1 MMRMRRYVYVVVFI
15 SGLASLAVEMS
26 ASRLL
31 GNYFGTSNLVWAS
44 IIGLILIYLTAGY
57 FIGGAWAD
65 RSPRY
70 LTFFGVLAWSSLAIA
85 LIPLVSRPI
94 LRLASTAFDNL
105 QIGVLAGSFT
115 AVMILFVIPVSLL
128 GMASPFAIRLCIQ
141 DKENAGKISGRIY
154 AISTLGSFI
163 GTFLP
168 VLVLI
173 PLIGTYR
180 TFLVIST
187 VLMTFSLIGI
197 YLDGRWKWLVR
208 YAWMLLVLIALFLW
222 GTPGADKSTQG
233 LIFEGE
239 SAYNYIQVLEED
251 DFRLLR
257 LNEGQ
262 GIHSIYHPT
271 ILNFNGPWEQVMSA
285 PFFNPAPVEP
295 ASIKSAAIIGLAA
308 GTTSRELFAVFPNV
322 KIDGV
327 EIDPLIVE
335 VGKRYFQM
343 ENPSLNVI
351 IQDGRWALERSA
363 EKYQVISIDAYRP
376 PYIPWHMTTVE
387 FFQSVRAHLTE
398 DGVMVINIGRGPTD
412 RRLVDALA
420 ATIRQVF
427 PSIYISDLSGSFN
440 TLLFATVQ
448 ETSLENYLANYVHLM
463 ENPNTPPLLLE
474 VLAATYEGLQPLP
487 EDEGL
492 VFTDDHA
499 PVEQITNSIVLN
511 FLFSGGTK
519 DLE

>member
-85 LIPLVSRPI
+85 LIPLASRPI

-115 AVMILFVIPVSLL
+115 AVMILFIIPVSLL
-128 GMASPFAIRLCIQ
+128 GMASPFAIRLSIQ

-208 YAWMLLVLIALFLW
+208 YAWMPLVLIALFLW
-222 GTPGADKSTQG
+222 GTPGSDKSTQG

-239 SAYNYIQVLEED
+239 SAYNYIQVLDED

-262 GIHSIYHPT
+262 GVHSIYHPT

-285 PFFNPAPVEP
+285 PFFNPAPVVP
-295 ASIKSAAIIGLAA
+295 SSIKSAAIIGLAA
-308 GTTSRELFAVFPNV
+308 GTTSRELFAVFPRV

-335 VGKRYFQM
+335 VGKRYFNM
-343 ENPSLNVI
+343 ENPNLNVI
-351 IQDGRWALERSA
+351 VQDGRWALERST
-363 EKYQVISIDAYRP
+363 EKYQVVSIDAYRP

-387 FFQSVRAHLTE
+387 FFQSVRAHLAE
-398 DGVMVINIGRGPTD
+398 DGVMIINIGRGPTD

-519 DLE
+519 NLE

>member
-1 MMRMRRYVYVVVFI
+1 MMQMRRYVYVVVFV
-15 SGLASLAVEMS
+15 SGMVSLAVEMA

-65 RSPRY
+65 HSPRY
-70 LTFFGVLAWSSLAIA
+70 LTFFSVLAWSSLAIA
-85 LIPLVSRPI
+85 LIPLISRPI
-94 LRLASTAFDNL
+94 LRLASSAFDNL

-115 AVMILFVIPVSLL
+115 SVMILFIIPVSLL
-128 GMASPFAIRLCIQ
+128 GMASPFAIRLSIQ
-141 DKENAGKISGRIY
+141 DKDSAGKVSGRIY
-154 AISTLGSFI
+154 AVSTLGSFI

-168 VLVLI
+168 VLILI

-180 TFLVIST
+180 TFLVISAI
-187 VLMTFSLIGI
+187 LMLFALIGI
-197 YLDGRWKWLVR
+197 YLDGNWKWLAL
-208 YAWMLLVLIALFLW
+208 YAWMPLVLIALFIW
-222 GTPGADKSTQG
+222 GTPGTDKSTPG
-233 LIFEGE
+233 LIYEGE
-239 SAYNYIQVLEED
+239 STYNYIQVLEEENY
-251 DFRLLR
+251 RLLR

-271 ILNFNGPWEQVMSA
+271 VLNFNGPWEQVMSA

-295 ASIKSAAIIGLAA
+295 ASITSAAIIGLAA
-308 GTTSRELFAVFPNV
+308 GTTSHELFAVFPNV

-327 EIDPLIVE
+327 EIDPLIVD
-335 VGKRYFQM
+335 VGLRYFNM
-343 ENPSLNVI
+343 GNPNLNII
-351 IQDGRWALERSA
+351 IQDGRWALEKSTA
-363 EKYQVISIDAYRP
+363 KYQVISIDAYRP
-376 PYIPWHMTTVE
+376 PYIPWHMTTLE
-387 FFQSVRAHLTE
+387 FFQSVRAHLTN

-420 ATIRQVF
+420 STIRQVF
-427 PSIYISDLSGSFN
+427 PTIYISDLKDSFN

-448 ETSLENYLANYVHLM
+448 ETNLENFLANYVQLM
-463 ENPNTPPLLLE
+463 ENPHTPQLMLD

-487 EDEGL
+487 EVNGV
-492 VFTDDHA
+492 VFTDDLA

-511 FLFSGGTK
+511 FLFSGGTEN
-519 DLE
+519 LE

>member
-115 AVMILFVIPVSLL
+115 AVMILFIIPVSLL

-208 YAWMLLVLIALFLW
+208 YAWMPLVLIALFLW

-262 GIHSIYHPT
+262 GVHSIYHPT

-285 PFFNPAPVEP
+285 PFFNPAPVVP
-295 ASIKSAAIIGLAA
+295 SSIKSAAIIGLAA
-308 GTTSRELFAVFPNV
+308 GTTSRELFAVFPRV

-335 VGKRYFQM
+335 VGKRYFNM
-343 ENPSLNVI
+343 ENPNLNVI
-351 IQDGRWALERSA
+351 VQDGRWALERST

-427 PSIYISDLSGSFN
+427 PSIYISDISGSFN

-448 ETSLENYLANYVHLM
+448 KTSLENYLANYVHLM

-487 EDEGL
+487 ENESL

>member
-1 MMRMRRYVYVVVFI
+1 M
-15 SGLASLAVEMS
+15 
-26 ASRLL
+26 
-31 GNYFGTSNLVWAS
+31 
-44 IIGLILIYLTAGY
+44 
-57 FIGGAWAD
+57 
-65 RSPRY
+65 P
-70 LTFFGVLAWSSLAIA
+70 
-85 LIPLVSRPI
+85 
-94 LRLASTAFDNL
+94 
-105 QIGVLAGSFT
+105 
-115 AVMILFVIPVSLL
+115 
-128 GMASPFAIRLCIQ
+128 
-141 DKENAGKISGRIY
+141 
-154 AISTLGSFI
+154 
-163 GTFLP
+163 
-168 VLVLI
+168 
-173 PLIGTYR
+173 
-180 TFLVIST
+180 
-187 VLMTFSLIGI
+187 
-197 YLDGRWKWLVR
+197 
-208 YAWMLLVLIALFLW
+208 LVLIALFLW

-262 GIHSIYHPT
+262 GVHSIYHPT

-285 PFFNPAPVEP
+285 PFFNPAPVVP
-295 ASIKSAAIIGLAA
+295 SSIKSAAIIGLAA
-308 GTTSRELFAVFPNV
+308 GTTSRELFAVFPRV

-335 VGKRYFQM
+335 VGKRYFNM
-343 ENPSLNVI
+343 ENPNLNVI
-351 IQDGRWALERSA
+351 VQDGRWALERST

-427 PSIYISDLSGSFN
+427 PSIYISDISGSFN

-448 ETSLENYLANYVHLM
+448 KTSLENYLANYVHLM

-487 EDEGL
+487 ENESL